1 MFSFTLCA
9 SSRINFYIV
18 PDSFLALALR
28 LNFSSIHVV
37 RLIYDLD
44 QFLILVQFVSN
55 SLKFAWFLIL
65 KKFNSIAWLN
75 LNISTTTST
84 STPPSQIWVQ
94 IPINIYIYIYIFFFF
109 TNSDYLGMSLVVQP
123 LNEENYNTWNRS
135 VIVALGCKNQDW
147 FLLMVEFQSH
157 NHHLILI
164 MFLGVS
170 AIVWFYLGCSIHF
183 QGKFKLVWSTC
194 KRSLGWFVAHMY
206 SQGNGP
212 RIFELR
218 KQWVRNALR
227 LFY

>member
-1 MFSFTLCA
+1 MILDLKE
-9 SSRINFYIV
+9 IQFY
-18 PDSFLALALR
+18 S
-28 LNFSSIHVV
+28 
-37 RLIYDLD
+37 LIEFDHFYYY
-44 QFLILVQFVSN
+44 IY
-55 SLKFAWFLIL
+55 
-65 KKFNSIAWLN
+65 FNSTFSN
-75 LNISTTTST
+75 LGSS
-84 STPPSQIWVQ
+84 P
-94 IPINIYIYIYIFFFF
+94 YIYIYIFFFF
-109 TNSDYLGMSLVVQP
+109 PNSDYLGTSLVVQP
-123 LNEENYNTWNRS
+123 LNKENYNTWNRS

-147 FLLMVEFQSH
+147 FLLMVLFQSH

>member
-18 PDSFLALALR
+18 LDSFLALALR
-28 LNFSSIHVV
+28 LNFSSIHVI

-75 LNISTTTST
+75 LIMSTTTST

-94 IPINIYIYIYIFFFF
+94 VPNFFFSP
-109 TNSDYLGMSLVVQP
+109 NSDYLGTSLVVQP

-183 QGKFKLVWSTC
+183 QRKFMLVWYTC
-194 KRSLGWFVAHMY
+194 KRSLVWFVAHMY

-212 RIFELR
+212 KIFELR